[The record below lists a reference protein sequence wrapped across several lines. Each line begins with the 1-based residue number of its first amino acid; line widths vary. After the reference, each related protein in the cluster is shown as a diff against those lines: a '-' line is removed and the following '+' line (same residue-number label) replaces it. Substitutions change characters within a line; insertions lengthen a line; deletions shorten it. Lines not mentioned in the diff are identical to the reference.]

1 MSKLNEL
8 KEQRTKLLLDAQ
20 KIVIK
25 KDALAE
31 ERASAKVMIADAD
44 TLDEQ
49 IALEERIAKNQT
61 EQRSNGNS
69 RPPRAQPGEGIPDEK
84 READERNFV
93 HYMRTGEIR
102 DLQTGTTGAPFVP
115 QGFST
120 TLTEAAK
127 LWGQLASSVKQ
138 MRTATGEPMRI
149 PLANDTG
156 NAFSL
161 LGESQPVTELDPT
174 LSGVLSQVD
183 KIQGGIVKVSREM
196 LADSAFDLASWLSG
210 EFSKRYWRGVSAA
223 VRNGTSTG
231 NVAAITS
238 VAVAGVTTASPTA
251 ILYPEL
257 AEMYGALEAAYIPGA
272 SWVMSS
278 ATRAYFLGVED
289 NYGRPLYVPSV
300 NTDNLDRILGLP
312 VVIDQY
318 APAIGA
324 GLSPILL
331 GNLTEAYT
339 LRSVGD
345 VEVIRLNERY
355 SDTYE
360 VGFQAFTRVS
370 GFGTDAGTHPLIKLT
385 MHA

>member
-1 MSKLNEL
+1 MLKTL

-20 KIVIK
+20 KILINK
-25 KDALAE
+25 EAKAE
-31 ERASAKVMIADAD
+31 ERAAAKAMIADAD
-44 TLDEQ
+44 SLDEQ
-49 IALEERIAKNQT
+49 ISLEERIAKVET
-61 EQRSNGNS
+61 EQRSSG
-69 RPPRAQPGEGIPDEK
+69 RPPRAQPGESA
-84 READERNFV
+84 ADETRAADKEKFV

-102 DLQTGTTGAPFVP
+102 DLQTGTTGAPFIP
-115 QGFST
+115 QGFSD

-127 LWGQLASSVKQ
+127 LWGQLAASVKQ
-138 MRTATGEPMRI
+138 MPTATGEPMRI
-149 PLANDTG
+149 PLANDTD
-156 NAFSL
+156 NAFTL
-161 LGESQPVTELDPT
+161 LGEVQPVTELDPT

-196 LADSAFDLASWLSG
+196 LADSAFDLDSWLRG
-210 EFSKRYWRGVSAA
+210 EFAKRYWRGVSAA

-238 VAVAGVTTASPTA
+238 VAVAGITTAEPTQIA
-251 ILYPEL
+251 YPEM
-257 AEMYGALEAAYIPGA
+257 AQMYGALEAAYIPSA

-278 ATRAYFLGVED
+278 LTRSYFLGVTD
-289 NYGRPLYVPSV
+289 NYGRPLYVPNA
-300 NTDNLDRILGLP
+300 NTDNLDKILGLP

-318 APAIGA
+318 APAIAA
-324 GLSPILL
+324 GTSPILL
-331 GNLTEAYT
+331 GSLTDAYT
-339 LRSVGD
+339 LRSVGE